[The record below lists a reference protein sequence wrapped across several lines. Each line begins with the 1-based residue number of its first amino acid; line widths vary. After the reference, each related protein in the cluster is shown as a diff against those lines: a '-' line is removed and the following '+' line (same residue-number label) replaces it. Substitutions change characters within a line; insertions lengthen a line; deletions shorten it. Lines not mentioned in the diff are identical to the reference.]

1 METLVKEKIL
11 EQFVKEIPRESA
23 TIQPINVDIKSTN
36 VSMMTNI
43 NTMKTNDGNYFIRY
57 GGFPLDGAYNA
68 IEVYSVNSLDNNEA
82 VYVFD
87 DLEIDGH
94 TVYIVEM
101 KQAEDGRFYGIGE
114 YLVPNVNS
122 YSYLIIFN
130 NFIQDGY
137 CKINKY
143 YTETNMGANLGL
155 FQNVAKAPDAGI
167 YFITAVNK
175 LIRFEINI
183 LEGNKTSVATI
194 VDGGDVTDGSYQ
206 PQLNV
211 LGDKLIFTKLWN
223 VDVTPSDY
231 PAYTKYEYTKAVV
244 NINEELPNT
253 ITLNQVYTTNIQT
266 DGFIDGTV
274 NQPFEAI
281 IPYLISGFIPSFVRV
296 RLDGTIVTVIDWDTQ
311 IFPLSDPYFYIQE
324 DFAALSNNGQLY
336 LFYFKEDK
344 TKMYNFYTTTF
355 SKYFEQ
361 YEVLRQYDML
371 TLIGLA
377 SLGTQQSIVSIKNI
391 YSPNTTSL
399 PYYTDIFCLPAYM
412 NLYSDSND
420 NTSLIFSRD
429 ATARFYSGNQVTSTF
444 IVPNYLLNDGNI
456 EKASVYGKT
465 NYLLNDTIND
475 YEKNRF
481 ESLYFNFIY
490 SLNVIDNTNGLNT
503 LNQTGSNRIADTL
516 WESYIP
522 MFSRLSKARIT
533 YEDLSTEI
541 IQLNLVSLIGGTAT
555 FNYQVNGNITK
566 IEYLSEDEKTVY
578 STYRGQITGAHTI
591 TQVVKIIPNE
601 TATLSGTSIYISDS
615 SNLTF
620 ANIQISGNSVQNGT
634 PTSTSPVLIK
644 NAGDAKNLYYLPEA
658 GSSSEITYSINEDGT
673 INLSG
678 TATDAVTF
686 PIFKSIAEAQI
697 ENGATYTF
705 SSNQALPSG
714 VEFRA
719 EAFNDTSWLR
729 HLIGSVLDSSH
740 QVFTGT
746 ANTTNATRIRHLI
759 YIASGT
765 NVNITN
771 LGIQFEKGNTQTSF
785 TPEGKGFI
793 NETISNKNLFD
804 KNNPNI
810 LNAFVNGNTGLLTA
824 PTNNQKSIAVRLQA
838 NTTYTISGVERASS
852 NYGLFDDVTLT
863 IGTSIATQK
872 ANITNGKRTITT
884 GNNTKWLV
892 FLLGGGTE
900 TYGYN
905 NVQIEVGSTETSFIQ
920 HQEQSFIIPCQQP
933 MRSIGDI
940 RDGFVKQDGVWYE
953 KHNLRQR
960 ILNGN
965 ENWISQTQTGF
976 YRYGLTDSVINNET
990 SYASQVII
998 KSDSF
1003 KGITFNNRNSDTNET
1018 IYAVSNGQQHNLFIN
1033 TNSYT
1038 TLNDF
1043 KNWLTGNN
1051 IEVIYLLNEPNY
1063 IECTQEQ
1070 IEDLESIIRGNT
1082 YEPITNINSTDETPA
1097 YLNVTYYKQL

>member
-11 EQFVKEIPRESA
+11 EQFVKEVPTESA
-23 TIQPINVDIKSTN
+23 TKQPINVDIKRINSTT
-36 VSMMTNI
+36 MTAVK
-43 NTMKTNDGNYFIRY
+43 TLTTNDNNYFIRY
-57 GGFPLDGAYNA
+57 GGGDSESSYRA
-68 IEVYSVNSLDNNEA
+68 IEVYSINSINNDEPL
-82 VYVFD
+82 YVFD
-87 DLEIDGH
+87 NILIEGNSIFILEL
-94 TVYIVEM
+94 
-101 KQAEDGRFYGIGE
+101 KQDEDGRFYGTGR
-114 YLVPNVNS
+114 YYDGTFFNN
-122 YSYLIIFN
+122 YLIIFN
-130 NFIQDGY
+130 NFVEDGY
-137 CKINKY
+137 LKVNKY
-143 YTETNMGANLGL
+143 YSGTTIGVSRNST
-155 FQNVAKAPDAGI
+155 FVNVTKMSSTGI
-167 YFITAVNK
+167 YFLNTGLELVK
-175 LIRFEINI
+175 FEINI
-183 LEGNKTSVATI
+183 LEGNKTSIASV
-194 VDGGDVTDGSYQ
+194 VDGGTITSGTYKS
-206 PQLNV
+206 QLNIYK
-211 LGDKLIFTKLWN
+211 GKLIYTKLWYT
-223 VDVTPSDY
+223 DDY
-231 PAYTKYEYTKAVV
+231 TYEYTKAVIDV
-244 NINEELPNT
+244 NEELPST
-253 ITLNQVYTTNIQT
+253 ITLNRVYYIQVSSTQYVEGATNK
-266 DGFIDGTV
+266 
-274 NQPFEAI
+274 PFEAI
-281 IPYLISGFIPSFVRV
+281 IPYLSSSGNINFRRIDINKNISIKVNLERTFS
-296 RLDGTIVTVIDWDTQ
+296 
-311 IFPLSDPYFYIQE
+311 
-324 DFAALSNNGQLY
+324 SNNNLYAYLTDNYASVTDNTNIY
-336 LFYFKEDK
+336 LFYFDENAGLGGL
-344 TKMYNFYTTTF
+344 TEFYNGTF
-355 SKYFEQ
+355 GGYYSNTQILKKYN
-361 YEVLRQYDML
+361 
-371 TLIGLA
+371 TINLIGTA
-377 SLGTQQSIVSIKNI
+377 SVGTQQSIVYIKNI

-399 PYYTDIFCLPAYM
+399 PYYTDMFCLPAYM
-412 NLYSDSND
+412 NLYSDSDD

-465 NYLLNDTIND
+465 NYLLNDTIED

-490 SLNVIDNTNGLNT
+490 NLNVIDNTNGLNA

-516 WESYIP
+516 WKSFIP
-522 MFSRLSKARIT
+522 MLSRLSKARIT

-541 IQLNLVSLIGGTAT
+541 IPLNLVSLIGGTAT

-578 STYRGQITGAHTI
+578 STYRGQITGSHTI

-620 ANIQISGNSVQNGT
+620 ANIQINGNSVQDGT

-678 TATDAVTF
+678 TATAAVTF

-940 RDGFVKQDGVWYE
+940 RDDFVKQDGVWYE
-953 KHNLRQR
+953 KHN
-960 ILNGN
+960 IGVIENYNG
-965 ENWISQTQTGF
+965 
-976 YRYGLTDSVINNET
+976 
-990 SYASQVII
+990 
-998 KSDSF
+998 
-1003 KGITFNNRNSDTNET
+1003 ET
-1018 IYAVSNGQQHNLFIN
+1018 I
-1033 TNSYT
+1033 T
-1038 TLNDF
+1038 TDYMST
-1043 KNWLTGNN
+1043 TGSLSTGAF
-1051 IEVIYLLNEPNY
+1051 VQYVWDDANY

-1070 IEDLESIIRGNT
+1070 IEALESIIRAYT

-1097 YLNVTYYKQL
+1097 YLNITYYKQL

>member
-11 EQFVKEIPRESA
+11 EQFVNEVPVESA
-23 TIQPINVDIKSTN
+23 TIQPINVDIKRVN
-36 VSMMTNI
+36 VT
-43 NTMKTNDGNYFIRY
+43 TMPAIKTLTTNDNNYFIRY
-57 GGFPLDGAYNA
+57 GGGDSESSYRA
-68 IEVYSVNSLDNNEA
+68 IEVYSINSINNDEPL
-82 VYVFD
+82 YVFD
-87 DLEIDGH
+87 NILIEGNSIFILEL
-94 TVYIVEM
+94 
-101 KQAEDGRFYGIGE
+101 KQDEDGRFYGTGR
-114 YLVPNVNS
+114 YYDGTFFNN
-122 YSYLIIFN
+122 YLIIFN
-130 NFIQDGY
+130 NFVEDGFL
-137 CKINKY
+137 KVNKY
-143 YTETNMGANLGL
+143 YSGTTIGVSRDRTFM
-155 FQNVAKAPDAGI
+155 NVTKMSSTGI
-167 YFITAVNK
+167 YFLNTGMEIVK
-175 LIRFEINI
+175 FEINI
-183 LEGNKTSVATI
+183 LEGNKTSIASVVNGGTI
-194 VDGGDVTDGSYQ
+194 TSGTFES
-206 PQLNV
+206 QLNIYK
-211 LGDKLIFTKLWN
+211 GKLIYTKLWE
-223 VDVTPSDY
+223 TEDY
-231 PAYTKYEYTKAVV
+231 KYEYTKAVV
-244 NINEELPNT
+244 DVNEDLPST
-253 ITLNQVYTTNIQT
+253 VTLNRVDDIVLNSTQYVAGAKNTPYK
-266 DGFIDGTV
+266 
-274 NQPFEAI
+274 AI
-281 IPYLISGFIPSFVRV
+281 IPWLNTSGKLLFMTIDINRTVKFRLNLERTFESNSNLYAYLEENYATVTDNSNIYLMYFNESAGLSGLTEFYTGEFS
-296 RLDGTIVTVIDWDTQ
+296 GYYSNTQ
-311 IFPLSDPYFYIQE
+311 ILKQ
-324 DFAALSNNGQLY
+324 NN
-336 LFYFKEDK
+336 
-344 TKMYNFYTTTF
+344 MI
-355 SKYFEQ
+355 
-361 YEVLRQYDML
+361 
-371 TLIGLA
+371 TLIGTA
-377 SLGTQQSIVSIKNI
+377 VSGTQQSIVSIKNI

-399 PYYTDIFCLPAYM
+399 PYYTELFCLPAYM

-465 NYLLNDTIND
+465 NYLMNDTIED

-490 SLNVIDNTNGLNT
+490 NLNVIDNTNGLNA

-516 WESYIP
+516 WKSYIP

-541 IQLNLVSLIGGTAT
+541 IPLNLVSLIGGTAT

-644 NAGDAKNLYYLPEA
+644 NAGDTKNLYYLPEA

-678 TATDAVTF
+678 TATAAVTF

-719 EAFNDTSWLR
+719 EAYNDSSWLR
-729 HLIGSVLDSSH
+729 HLIGGVINSSVSSR
-740 QVFTGT
+740 TGT
-746 ANTTNATRIRHLI
+746 ANLSNATRIRHLI

-765 NVNITN
+765 TVNITN
-771 LGIQFEKGNTQTSF
+771 LGIQFEKGDTQTSF

-804 KNNPNI
+804 GELELGNYDN
-810 LNAFVNGNTGLLTA
+810 NGNKISV
-824 PTNNQKSIAVRLQA
+824 NNIYRCANFIKVNS
-838 NTTYTISGVERASS
+838 NTTYTISLNGVS
-852 NYGLFDDVTLT
+852 
-863 IGTSIATQK
+863 
-872 ANITNGKRTITT
+872 KRYVVYYYDNSKTFISMTTALTT
-884 GNNTKWLV
+884 GTFTTPNNTEYITFRCFGADFTNDFSNLKI
-892 FLLGGGTE
+892 
-900 TYGYN
+900 
-905 NVQIEVGSTETSFIQ
+905 QIEKGSTATSYIA
-920 HQEQSFIIPCQQP
+920 HQEQLFTIPCQQP

-953 KHNLRQR
+953 KHN
-960 ILNGN
+960 IGVIESYNG
-965 ENWISQTQTGF
+965 
-976 YRYGLTDSVINNET
+976 
-990 SYASQVII
+990 
-998 KSDSF
+998 
-1003 KGITFNNRNSDTNET
+1003 ET
-1018 IYAVSNGQQHNLFIN
+1018 ITTDFI
-1033 TNSYT
+1033 ST
-1038 TLNDF
+1038 TGSLS
-1043 KNWLTGNN
+1043 TGAF
-1051 IEVIYLLNEPNY
+1051 VQYVLDDANY

-1070 IEDLESIIRGNT
+1070 IEALESIIRGNT